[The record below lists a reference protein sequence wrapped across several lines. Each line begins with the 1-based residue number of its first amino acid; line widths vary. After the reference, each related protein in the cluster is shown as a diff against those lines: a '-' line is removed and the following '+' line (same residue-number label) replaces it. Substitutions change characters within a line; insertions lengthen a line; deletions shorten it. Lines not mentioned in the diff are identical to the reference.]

1 MNDLSRKVVRFL
13 LDEKGPT
20 TVEYAM
26 LLLLVFLAVLTV
38 ITALGQTTGDSFRE
52 SSNSI
57 EEAFDSPS

>member
-13 LDEKGPT
+13 LDENGPT

-26 LLLLVFLAVLTV
+26 MLLLVLLAVLSV
-38 ITALGQTTGDSFRE
+38 ITALGQTTADSFQD

>member
-1 MNDLSRKVVRFL
+1 MNELSRKVVRFL
-13 LDEKGPT
+13 LDETGPT

-26 LLLLVFLAVLTV
+26 MLLVVLLAVLTV
-38 ITALGQTTGDSFRE
+38 ITSLGRTTADSFRD